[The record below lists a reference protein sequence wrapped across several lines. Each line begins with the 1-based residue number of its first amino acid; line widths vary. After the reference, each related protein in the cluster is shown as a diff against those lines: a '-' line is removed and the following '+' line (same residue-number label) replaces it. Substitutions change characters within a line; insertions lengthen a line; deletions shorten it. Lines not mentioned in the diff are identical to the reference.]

1 VLAERRRRL
10 QTRRPFSRARRDDE
24 EEKGSEL
31 RRVVAISLIVIAY
44 LFIPILLLIIVI
56 LAIECGG
63 EAIIFATSGDPNHAE
78 SAALYLVIDL
88 ILSYVLWRLIRWA
101 RE

>member
-10 QTRRPFSRARRDDE
+10 QTRRPFYRAQRDE

-31 RRVVAISLIVIAY
+31 KRVVTISFIIIAY
-44 LFIPILLLIIVI
+44 LFIPILLLVIVI

-63 EAIIFATSGDPNHAE
+63 EAIIFATSGDPSHAE